1 MLYMFGNM
9 NMIYKD
15 LYYFLHNWYYIYLFV
30 FHFEVC
36 ICVLLFKKKFFV
48 GIHSFV
54 RTLKSKR
61 AYIFTIMLNG
71 TKNVCIYIF
80 WFLCIPGHTLWYGCL
95 AFLACMKHVHLIVTR
110 LEKKNF
116 VDTLVCKFTNSHSFW
131 FKQ

>member
-1 MLYMFGNM
+1 MLYIFGNM

-15 LYYFLHNWYYIYLFV
+15 IYYFLHNWYYIYLFV

-61 AYIFTIMLNG
+61 AYIFSDHA
-71 TKNVCIYIF
+71 KNVYVHIYFDFYVSMDI
-80 WFLCIPGHTLWYGCL
+80 HWYGCL

-116 VDTLVCKFTNSHSFW
+116 VDTLVCTFTNSHSF
-131 FKQ
+131 